1 MSKGKKNKT
10 NPQKQPKT
18 QKDVDEAF
26 DKGLNLG
33 LKCADL
39 IWFNTILDKHPEVTD
54 LDRLWDEVL
63 KLQHEVAEG
72 RVKWNDLAKTL
83 KEEYLIK
90 LNYI

>member
-1 MSKGKKNKT
+1 MSKTKV
-10 NPQKQPKT
+10 NPQKIPRSQA
-18 QKDVDEAF
+18 DVDKSF

-39 IWFNTILDKHPEVTD
+39 IWFSTILDKYSELAD
-54 LDRLWDEVL
+54 MDKLWDDVL

-72 RVKWNDLAKTL
+72 RGSGADLASTH

-90 LNYI
+90 LEYI

>member
-1 MSKGKKNKT
+1 MSKTKV
-10 NPQKQPKT
+10 NPQKIPRSQA
-18 QKDVDEAF
+18 DVDKSF

-39 IWFNTILDKHPEVTD
+39 IWFSAILDKYSELAD
-54 LDRLWDEVL
+54 MDKLWDDVL

-72 RVKWNDLAKTL
+72 RVSWADLASTL

-90 LNYI
+90 LDYI